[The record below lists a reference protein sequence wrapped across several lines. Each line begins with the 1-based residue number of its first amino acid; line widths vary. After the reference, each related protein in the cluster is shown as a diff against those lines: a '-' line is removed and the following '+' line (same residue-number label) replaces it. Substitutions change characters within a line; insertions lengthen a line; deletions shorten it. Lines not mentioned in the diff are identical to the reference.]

1 MLANQP
7 QLFMQMALP
16 ALSELRGSAARD
28 RLFDVSRSMTQ
39 LMLLASGAIVAVV
52 LVVNGPFVA
61 WWVGRR
67 VSAARRSRRCCLLA
81 CSARH
86 VNVTMVYTLF
96 CFGHERRLALTSI
109 ADGLVGRGGHVAL
122 GAATWACRAPRPGML
137 LGTWR

>member
-1 MLANQP
+1 MPYACTGKLMSLLANQP

-39 LMLLASGAIVAVV
+39 SMLLASGAIVAVV

-61 WWVGRR
+61 WWVGELAFRR
-67 VSAARRSRRCCLLA
+67 PALTALLLA
-81 CSARH
+81 GMLVRH
-86 VNVTMVYTLF
+86 INVTIVYTLF

-109 ADGLVGRGGHVAL
+109 AEGVSASG
-122 GAATWACRAPRPGML
+122 
-137 LGTWR
+137 

>member
-52 LVVNGPFVA
+52 LVVNA
-61 WWVGRR
+61 AIRRLVGGRSR
-67 VSAARRSRRCCLLA
+67 GSAARRSRRCCWPA
-81 CSARH
+81 CSRA
-86 VNVTMVYTLF
+86 
-96 CFGHERRLALTSI
+96 TS
-109 ADGLVGRGGHVAL
+109 
-122 GAATWACRAPRPGML
+122 T
-137 LGTWR
+137 